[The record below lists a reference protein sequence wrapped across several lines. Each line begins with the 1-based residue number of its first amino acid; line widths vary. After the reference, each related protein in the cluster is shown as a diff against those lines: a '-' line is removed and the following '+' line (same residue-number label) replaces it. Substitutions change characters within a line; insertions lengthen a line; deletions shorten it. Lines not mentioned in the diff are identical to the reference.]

1 MDIHTGFFSYFKV
14 LTQIFDEK
22 RISFVDKNQIVRY
35 LTVECFSILMRD
47 DTVGVKNLIL
57 LIC

>member
-1 MDIHTGFFSYFKV
+1 MDIHTGFFSCFKV

-47 DTVGVKNLIL
+47 DTVGVNDLT
-57 LIC
+57 